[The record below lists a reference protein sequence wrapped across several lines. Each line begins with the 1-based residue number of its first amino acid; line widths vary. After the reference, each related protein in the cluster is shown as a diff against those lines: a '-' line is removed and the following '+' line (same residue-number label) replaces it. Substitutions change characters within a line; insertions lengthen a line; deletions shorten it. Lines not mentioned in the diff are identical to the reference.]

1 MASVQTPWTLILL
14 QEKPGLH
21 EYNHAL
27 SNIDKYY
34 TRLQRAMQD
43 GAIHDQLV
51 LKPDQTHSRLLRS
64 FEILRAKQLPSPVA
78 EEIFKTM
85 VLPFVH
91 DNIFSPSQMIQLVG
105 AALPLITK
113 QHSQFLCDL
122 TNTLLSSHDLF
133 DHLVANEKYTAVL
146 KEWLLSKRNHLP
158 IALSRQVGDRL
169 ISMCKACSADH
180 GTGGIVE
187 SWDIAQKLIESV
199 NLLID
204 TSYEEELK
212 RVKVENLPPLESM
225 KVLNRDDKKLTPAQ
239 HGTKKAYKN
248 EFKVSDE
255 ILQQMNHFN
264 LPPPLSAR
272 GLTHTGEQL
281 QNEIIPVLM
290 RSALESFPCRI
301 CLDRLTI
308 GSLAGTLASSTD
320 LPSDRTTA
328 PGSTQDIF
336 GKRVGLWKVLLSDIA
351 FKNAKK
357 LVHGGKSITC
367 FSPACA
373 NWSFLT
379 ASRRLWRR
387 WTKAQ
392 RFGKRRMER
401 QRSIS
406 ACGI

>member
-27 SNIDKYY
+27 SNVEKYY

-64 FEILRAKQLPSPVA
+64 FDILRAKQLPSPAA

-91 DNIFSPSQMIQLVG
+91 DSIFSPPQMIQLVG

-133 DHLVANEKYTAVL
+133 DHLVANEKYTVVL

-169 ISMCKACSADH
+169 ISMCNACSADH

-199 NLLID
+199 NSLID
-204 TSYEEELK
+204 TSYKQELK
-212 RVKVENLPPLESM
+212 RFKVENLPPLESM
-225 KVLNRDDKKLTPAQ
+225 KVLNRDDKKSIPAKQ
-239 HGTKKAYKN
+239 STKKECEN
-248 EFKVSDE
+248 EFKVSEE
-255 ILQQMNHFN
+255 ILQQMNHFK
-264 LPPPLSAR
+264 LPPPLSTR
-272 GLTHTGEQL
+272 GLTHSGEQL
-281 QNEIIPVLM
+281 QNEIIPALM

-301 CLDRLTI
+301 CLDRLTT
-308 GSLAGTLASSTD
+308 GSLAGTLASSAN
-320 LPSDRTTA
+320 LPSDRTSA
-328 PGSTQDIF
+328 PGSAQDIF

-387 WTKAQ
+387 
-392 RFGKRRMER
+392 
-401 QRSIS
+401 
-406 ACGI
+406 